1 MEDFVTKKNANH
13 EDFLVRE
20 NPSNKE
26 LVEIVLKLDLP
37 KSLLNFISWYCCFAN
52 IEPSKFIYSLIL
64 HSLTELVYKT
74 EFEDYS
80 DVFKNLGVR

>member
-1 MEDFVTKKNANH
+1 MEGFNDKNFSQK
-13 EDFLVRE
+13 EFLVRD
-20 NPSNKE
+20 NPDNEDIVDVALNLE
-26 LVEIVLKLDLP
+26 LP
-37 KSLLNFISWYCCFAN
+37 RSLLNFISWYCCLAN